1 MHVVA
6 FKDEVLAKKP
16 WLSQS
21 IMAAFD
27 KAKEA
32 CVAYYD
38 DPTGRVLFGVGIF
51 LKKNE
56 KLSAT
61 TPGPWREKEPS
72 QSGAFH
78 QLLS

>member
-1 MHVVA
+1 
-6 FKDEVLAKKP
+6 
-16 WLSQS
+16 
-21 IMAAFD
+21 MAAFD

-61 TPGPWREKEPS
+61 TPGPM
-72 QSGAFH
+72 A
-78 QLLS
+78 